1 MSTVQGRRLV
11 QHQREGRRWYA
22 VLACGDVPAEP
33 LTATSSAVGID
44 MGVASFLTTSD
55 GVQIDNPRYLAAS
68 ADRLAALARRK
79 RGSNRRCK
87 AREQVAALHAKV
99 RRQRRD
105 HAHKT
110 ALWLVRQHDLIAHE
124 DLRIANMIRSAR
136 GTNDAP
142 GVNVA
147 AKAGLNR
154 SILDAGWG
162 MFLAILSAK
171 AESAGRTIIAV
182 DPRNTSRTCPRC
194 GHCAKENRITQ
205 ADFRCVRCGYAA
217 HADLVGAS
225 NVLRAGL
232 ARQAATAV

>member
-1 MSTVQGRRLV
+1 M
-11 QHQREGRRWYA
+11 
-22 VLACGDVPAEP
+22 
-33 LTATSSAVGID
+33 TATSSAVGID